1 MHELPITQSILSV
14 VLRHAAEQNVTRIVR
29 IRLRVGELSDLADE
43 WIQHYFS
50 YLSRGTLAEA
60 AELAITRTPIVLRC
74 TSCEGSFEVARA
86 RIGEAKCPA
95 CGGERLEL
103 VSGRGYVVE
112 NMEVQ

>member
-1 MHELPITQSILSV
+1 MHELPITQSILNV
-14 VLRHAAEQNVTRIVR
+14 VLRHAADQNVRRIVR

-43 WIQHYFS
+43 WIQHYFA

-60 AELAITRTPIVLRC
+60 AELAITRAPIVLRC
-74 TSCEGSFEVARA
+74 TACGDTFEVARP
-86 RIGEAKCPA
+86 RLGEARCAA

>member
-14 VLRHAAEQNVTRIVR
+14 VLRHAAQQDVKRIVR

-43 WIQHYFS
+43 WIQHYFT

-60 AELAITRTPIVLRC
+60 AELAITRAPIVLRC
-74 TSCEGSFEVARA
+74 TACGGSFEVARA
-86 RIGEAKCPA
+86 QLGEAKCPT